1 MFIIQIPYLDL
12 MQTFKSGQ
20 HLRWK
25 IVGEN
30 KFVIINGPKIVKV
43 SQNKDRF
50 CFDCTEEDFYNIWYD
65 YFDVGTDY
73 LSYNYKIH
81 SVDEDYIIESSNRGR
96 GIRIIK
102 QNIFE
107 VTVASI
113 FDYFYNGDVSL
124 TDSAI
129 NLLCTVCGKKRKNTI
144 REAGQLIWYEFP
156 TTEQILRQAN
166 TLFRMNMLSIQ
177 NMSKLIDVCNYVS
190 VNGYKKLPS
199 YLRGI
204 FGDDY
209 VISNIKLYA
218 LHKLNYMPI
227 NDEML
232 DIFITEFDCDDA
244 DDFFEWY
251 ISYDINVEC
260 ICGLLGRYLYYNK
273 NNPPKTTTLN
283 RRGI

>member
-12 MQTFKSGQ
+12 NQTFKSGQ

-30 KFVIINGPKIVKV
+30 KFVIMNGSKIVKV

-81 SVDEDYIIESSNRGR
+81 SIDDDGYITQSSNRGR

-107 VTVASI
+107 VTIASI
-113 FDYFYNGDVSL
+113 FDYFYNGDVRL
-124 TDSAI
+124 TDNAI
-129 NLLCTVCGKKRKNTI
+129 YLLCTICGKKRKNTI

-156 TTEQILRQAN
+156 TPEQILRQAN
-166 TLFRMNMLSIQ
+166 TLFRMSMLSIQ
-177 NMSKLIDVCNYVS
+177 NMSKLMDVCKYIS
-190 VNGYKKLPS
+190 TSGYKKLPS
-199 YLRGI
+199 YLRSL
-204 FGDDY
+204 FHNDY
-209 VISNIKLYA
+209 IVSNIKLYA

-227 NDEML
+227 NDEIV
-232 DIFITEFDCDDA
+232 DIFITEFDCNDV

-251 ISYDINVEC
+251 VQYDEDIEC

-273 NNPPKTTTLN
+273 NNPP
-283 RRGI
+283 RRL

>member
-12 MQTFKSGQ
+12 NQTFKSGQ

-30 KFVIINGPKIVKV
+30 KFVIMNGSKIVKV
-43 SQNKDRF
+43 SQNRDRF
-50 CFDCTEEDFYNIWYD
+50 CFDCTEEDFYNTWYE

-73 LSYNYKIH
+73 LSYNYKLY
-81 SVDEDYIIESSNRGR
+81 SVDEGYIEESSNRGK

-107 VTVASI
+107 VTIASI
-113 FDYFYNGDVSL
+113 FDYFYNGDASL
-124 TDSAI
+124 VDRAI
-129 NLLCTVCGKKRKNTI
+129 HLLCKVCGKKRKNTI

-156 TTEQILRQAN
+156 TPEKILYQAN
-166 TLFRMNMLSIQ
+166 TLFRMSMLSTQ
-177 NMSKLIDVCNYVS
+177 NMSKLMDICKYIS
-190 VNGYKKLPS
+190 EYGYKKLPS

-209 VISNIKLYA
+209 VVSSIKLYA

-227 NDEML
+227 NDEIV
-232 DIFITEFDCDDA
+232 DIFITKFGCNDVDE
-244 DDFFEWY
+244 FFEWY
-251 ISYDINVEC
+251 ISYDVNVER

-273 NNPPKTTTLN
+273 NNPP
-283 RRGI
+283 RRL

>member
-12 MQTFKSGQ
+12 NQTFKSGQ

-30 KFVIINGPKIVKV
+30 KFVIMNGSKIVKV

-50 CFDCTEEDFYNIWYD
+50 CFDCTEEDFYNVWYD

-73 LSYNYKIH
+73 LLYNYKIH
-81 SVDEDYIIESSNRGR
+81 SVDEDYVIESSNRGR

-102 QNIFE
+102 QDIFE
-107 VTVASI
+107 VMIASI
-113 FDYFYNGDVSL
+113 FDYFYNGDASL
-124 TDSAI
+124 VDRAI
-129 NLLCTVCGKKRKNTI
+129 NSLCKVCGKKRKNTI

-156 TTEQILRQAN
+156 TSEKILYQAN
-166 TLFRMNMLSIQ
+166 TLFRMSMLSTQ
-177 NMSKLIDVCNYVS
+177 NMSKLMDICKYIS
-190 VNGYKKLPS
+190 EYGYKKLPS

-227 NDEML
+227 NDVL
-232 DIFITEFDCDDA
+232 FDIIETEIDCESV
-244 DDFFEWY
+244 DDFFTWY
-251 ISYDINVEC
+251 ISPSDVDC
-260 ICGLLGRYLYYNK
+260 IIGLLGRYLYYNK
-273 NNPPKTTTLN
+273 NNPP
-283 RRGI
+283 RRL

>member
-12 MQTFKSGQ
+12 NQTFKSGQ

-30 KFVIINGPKIVKV
+30 KFVIMNGSKIVKV

-73 LSYNYKIH
+73 LLYNYKIH
-81 SVDEDYIIESSNRGR
+81 SVDADYIVESSNRGR

-102 QNIFE
+102 QNVFE

-113 FDYFYNGDVSL
+113 FDYFYNGDASL

-129 NLLCTVCGKKRKNTI
+129 NSLCTVCGKKRKNII

-156 TTEQILRQAN
+156 TPEQILRQVN

-177 NMSKLIDVCNYVS
+177 NMSKLIDICKYIS
-190 VNGYKKLPS
+190 EYGYKKLPS

-209 VISNIKLYA
+209 VISSIKLYA

-227 NDEML
+227 NDEII
-232 DIFITEFDCDDA
+232 DIFVTEFDCDDA

-251 ISYDINVEC
+251 ISYDVNVER

-273 NNPPKTTTLN
+273 NNPP
-283 RRGI
+283 RRM